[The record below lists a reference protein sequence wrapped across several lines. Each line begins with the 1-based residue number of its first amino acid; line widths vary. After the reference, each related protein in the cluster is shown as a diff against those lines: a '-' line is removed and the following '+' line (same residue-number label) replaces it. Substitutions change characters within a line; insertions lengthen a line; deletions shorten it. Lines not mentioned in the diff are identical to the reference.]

1 MIFDDN
7 VLFGKKSCDVI
18 PQYIV
23 HILFYYHVLK
33 KFSGWLNK
41 IFCQALVQ
49 IPDTGAD
56 TIIAW
61 VTIPTITPHH
71 NSTTL

>member
-23 HILFYYHVLK
+23 VHILLSCPE